1 MLKGRKTDN
10 FSMRVYLETIQ
21 SIVGTHGLKSVL
33 NYAHLETYIDNFPPL
48 NNRLEIPLEDLQH
61 LFHSLLEL
69 FGQRG
74 IRSLQMQV
82 GQQIIIKSL
91 EKQSWI
97 IKLMLPVRF
106 LVPERRRLRIGLKK
120 LIEAVEKRYPP
131 SDDLQGPQLK
141 LEEGKDGFV
150 IIYGN
155 NWESEDVLSQSPVCH
170 STAGSIKGFAEWT
183 TGHAYNVREVECRAL
198 GNPADV
204 FEISKAYEEEKPEH
218 EKRSLDS
225 PFFKKEHI

>member
-21 SIVGTHGLKSVL
+21 DIVGTHGLKSVL
-33 NYAHLETYIDNFPPL
+33 NYAHLETYIDNFPPS
-48 NNRLEIPLEDLQH
+48 NSNVEIPLEDLQH
-61 LFHSLLEL
+61 LCRSLLEL

-82 GQQIIIKSL
+82 GQQIILKSL
-91 EKQSWI
+91 EKQPWI
-97 IKLMLPVRF
+97 MKVILPVRF
-106 LVPERRRLRIGLKK
+106 LIPERRRLRFGLKK
-120 LIEAVEKRYPP
+120 LIEAVERKYPP
-131 SDDLQGPQLK
+131 SDELQGPELN

-170 STAGSIKGFAEWT
+170 STVGSIKGFAEWT
-183 TGHAYNVREVECRAL
+183 TGHAYDVREVECRAI
-198 GNPADV
+198 GHPADV
-204 FEISKAYEEEKPEH
+204 FEISKAHEEEKPEF

-225 PFFKKEHI
+225 PFIKKEHV